1 MKNSLTLTV
10 LAAVAVVLGCAVEE
24 MLPKIAGVGFPVLLS
39 SVLASSPRRD
49 WFSLAVF
56 AVAAGG
62 AEDAISS
69 LPVMASPMYFLA
81 AALLMR
87 RWELPVGAI
96 AVVYPLYQV
105 WLALW
110 PSGAEGP
117 LSLRILVALPV
128 GVVSAWAVGRI
139 CLWLERKAAVDE
151 AV

>member
-10 LAAVAVVLGCAVEE
+10 LAALAIVFGCAAEE
-24 MLPKIAGVGFPVLLS
+24 MLPKAAGTGFPVLLS
-39 SVLASSPRRD
+39 VVLATAPRRD

-69 LPVMASPMYFLA
+69 LPMMTSPVCFLGLA
-81 AALLMR
+81 ALVR
-87 RWELPVGAI
+87 KWELPP
-96 AVVYPLYQV
+96 AVTFAAFPFYQL

-110 PSGAEGP
+110 PSGVEG
-117 LSLRILVALPV
+117 SLFVRMS
-128 GVVSAWAVGRI
+128 VSLCTGTVTSWIVSRI
-139 CLWLERKAAVDE
+139 CLWVERKAAVDE